1 MISTPRHSGHP
12 YRRYAA
18 LFAISAASL
27 MFELALTRVY
37 AVAQGHHFAFMA
49 IAMALLGIGLSGA
62 LLAATARLRNAR
74 PDIVIG
80 VSGAGFA
87 VTAIGAYVTADRIP
101 FDAYR
106 IGVET
111 GQLGW
116 LALYF
121 LVAGVPFVFAGLAV
135 IVALRAVPG
144 RARTPYFV
152 NLVGAAAG
160 AALAIVAVRALGAL
174 GTTLM
179 SAAIAG
185 LAVPAL
191 TNRRATVAAGLLAA
205 AGLAVAAVLVAPVG
219 PRMSPYADLQQ
230 ILQRPGARLQT
241 THLSASSQID
251 VVANGRVRSAQ
262 GLSLGFRGEVPTPR
276 LAVTVDGA
284 NAAPL
289 DIAPGEYLE
298 HVPLAAAVR
307 LRSAQTALL
316 IDPIGGFEV
325 AVLTRHGV
333 ADIQVVQ
340 PDPALVAAWRA
351 GAVATPFTDPRVQ
364 VRTDGVRS
372 ALGSASNIG
381 LLVWPLRESFRG
393 VSAGAF
399 SIRETFAY
407 TVEAFTAGL
416 RALAPD
422 GVLVI
427 TRWLQATPSES
438 VRAWST
444 LAHALRQVGIGSP
457 ERHML
462 AWRSIQ
468 VATVVAS
475 PAPFTDAE
483 IDALD
488 AALAADRFDW
498 IYRPGL
504 SPQGANRF
512 NVLPNDAL
520 FASFDAILSG
530 DPPPASGFD
539 AAPTTDDRPFFFHFF
554 RWDRT
559 GEVMATLG
567 RTWQPFGGAGFLA
580 LIPLAALAIG
590 LTLVVVIFPV
600 AAGRDPAGRWRS
612 TGRLLVFALIGAGY
626 VLAQIPALQRLILIV
641 DAPTNAFALGLAAIL
656 GWTGIGALTL
666 GHRTARVSFYAVSAA
681 AAIAVEA
688 LLLQLL
694 ASTSLGLPLWARALA
709 AVLALAP
716 LGIALGS
723 VFPSALTAL
732 GASRPAIVPWA
743 WAANG
748 VASVVGAL
756 AAAIVGV
763 TFGLNATLA
772 AGAGAYLIAAALW
785 RATRPGLGRAR
796 PSAAQS

>member
-1 MISTPRHSGHP
+1 MSPTPRQGGHP

-62 LLAATARLRNAR
+62 LLAAAAPLRNAR
-74 PDIVIG
+74 ASTVIG
-80 VSGAGFA
+80 LSGVGFA
-87 VTAIGAYVTADRIP
+87 ATAIGAYVTADRIP

-135 IVALRAVPG
+135 IAALRAMPG

-160 AALAIVAVRALGAL
+160 AAVAIVAVRAVGAL
-174 GTTLM
+174 GTTLV

-185 LAVPAL
+185 LAAAVL
-191 TNRRATVAAGLLAA
+191 TSRRAAMAAGLLTA
-205 AGLAVAAVLVAPVG
+205 AGLAVAAVLVAPAG

-230 ILQRPGARLQT
+230 VLRRPDARLHT

-276 LAVTVDGA
+276 LAVTVDGVH
-284 NAAPL
+284 AAPL
-289 DIAPGEYLE
+289 DVAPGEYLE
-298 HVPLAAAVR
+298 HVPLDVAAG
-307 LRSAQTALL
+307 LRSAQTALVV
-316 IDPIGGFEV
+316 DPIGGFEV
-325 AVLTRHGV
+325 AVLNRRGL
-333 ADIQVVQ
+333 ADIRVVQ
-340 PDPALVAAWRA
+340 PDHAIVAAWQA
-351 GAVATPFTDPRVQ
+351 GGGATPFADPRVR
-364 VRTDGVRS
+364 VRSDGVRS
-372 ALGSASNIG
+372 ALSSASNID

-407 TVEAFTAGL
+407 TVEAFAAGL
-416 RALAPD
+416 RALSPD

-438 VRAWST
+438 VRAWNT
-444 LAHALRQVGIGSP
+444 LARALRQVGTGAP
-457 ERHML
+457 ERHLL

-468 VATVVAS
+468 VATMVAS
-475 PAPFTDAE
+475 PTPFTDAE
-483 IDALD
+483 IDALG
-488 AALAADRFDW
+488 AVLAADRFDW

-504 SPQGANRF
+504 GARGANRF
-512 NVLPNDAL
+512 NLLPDDAL
-520 FASFDAILSG
+520 HAAFDAIASG

-559 GEVMATLG
+559 AEVMATLG

-580 LIPLAALAIG
+580 MIPLAAAALG
-590 LTLVVVIFPV
+590 VTLLVVTLPSGDRRG
-600 AAGRDPAGRWRS
+600 AAGRWRS
-612 TGRLLVFALIGAGY
+612 TGPLLVAALIGAGY
-626 VLAQIPALQRLILIV
+626 VLAQIPALQRLILVV
-641 DAPTNAFALGLAAIL
+641 DSPTNAFALGLAAIL

-666 GHRTARVSFYAVSAA
+666 GHRSARVSFYAVSAA
-681 AAIAVEA
+681 AAVAVEA
-688 LLLQLL
+688 LLLHLL

-723 VFPSALTAL
+723 VFPAVLTAL
-732 GASRPAIVPWA
+732 GVSAPALVPWA

-763 TFGLNATLA
+763 TFGFNATLA
-772 AGAGAYLIAAALW
+772 VGVAAYLIAAALW
-785 RATRPGLGRAR
+785 RATRTGPGRPLG
-796 PSAAQS
+796 AQS